1 MQIQSGFAQNK
12 KSFTLTCQANK
23 KALIL
28 PPAHPHSVFS
38 KKETNS
44 SKNDGSGCH
53 VWHQIKR
60 NCSKC
65 GEILGLSKQRSC
77 GIQRVPGERA
87 GAAPQLQPWHAP
99 GSACCTEW
107 CCGHRE
113 GGTREG
119 EKKTTTTEN
128 TAAPSDSVQELDAT
142 DTGNLLCDA
151 SVLVTKYIPNV

>member
-28 PPAHPHSVFS
+28 PPAHPNSVFS
-38 KKETNS
+38 KKETSS

-53 VWHQIKR
+53 VRHQIKR

-77 GIQRVPGERA
+77 GIQQVPGERA

-99 GSACCTEW
+99 GSACCTER
-107 CCGHRE
+107 CRGQRE
-113 GGTREG
+113 GG
-119 EKKTTTTEN
+119 KKTATTEN

-142 DTGNLLCDA
+142 DRGNLLCDA
-151 SVLVTKYIPNV
+151 SVLVTKYILNV